1 MKNDKLKQFVSLRTQ
16 LMKDKAELEARLAEI
31 NKALGAVSALSTPA
45 APEKVAVRRGRPP
58 GKAAAGAAS
67 ATVDKTI
74 VRRRGVRLKNAM
86 SLKEAV
92 LTVTKAKP
100 MSRPD
105 ILKDVLAL
113 GYKFKTKDPL
123 NSLGTLLYSDKAFK
137 NNGGIF
143 GPA

>member
-1 MKNDKLKQFVSLRTQ
+1 MKNDKLKQFVSLRAQ
-16 LMKDKAELEARLAEI
+16 LMKDKAELESRLAEI
-31 NKALGAVSALSTPA
+31 NKALGAVSAVSAPA
-45 APEKVAVRRGRPP
+45 AKPTGAVRRGRPP
-58 GKAAAGAAS
+58 GSSAVVAADSKA
-67 ATVDKTI
+67 V
-74 VRRRGVRLKNAM
+74 VRRGGARPKNAM

-92 LTVTKAKP
+92 LTVTKSKP
-100 MSRPD
+100 LSRPD
-105 ILKDVLAL
+105 ILKAVLAL